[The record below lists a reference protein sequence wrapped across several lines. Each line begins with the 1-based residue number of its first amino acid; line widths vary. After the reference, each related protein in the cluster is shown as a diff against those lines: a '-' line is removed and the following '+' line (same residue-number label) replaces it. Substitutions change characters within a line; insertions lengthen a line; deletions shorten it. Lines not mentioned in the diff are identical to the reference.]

1 MANVQQSLFFKLY
14 PCQNGKFVLTK
25 QLKAQLHRH
34 TRAVPGIFLKEQGTN
49 FLFPTHRP
57 LQRTPYILMLPK
69 IQKPSNEV
77 FFLHPILIQMH
88 TLNSPIAEL
97 SSTIKYKFL
106 LQLIFFIVLS
116 SSFSFSVFLSVI
128 SRHLGKTSCRQ

>member
-77 FFLHPILIQMH
+77 SFLHPILIQMH

-106 LQLIFFIVLS
+106 LPTAANITS
-116 SSFSFSVFLSVI
+116 EEKYI
-128 SRHLGKTSCRQ
+128 SYTIAMK